1 MTVNEKIAY
10 IRKKMEENC
19 IDAILVPSADPHM
32 SEYVS
37 DHWKTRAF
45 VSGFS
50 GSAGTFVI
58 TREMSGLWTDGRYYV
73 QAAKEL
79 AGSEATLFRAADA
92 DCPSPVQYLKNQL
105 SEGSIIGLNGRL
117 FSAAELKK
125 MRKDF
130 SEKGMEIDISVDY
143 ANDLWEKEGRPA
155 EIFTEAYAL
164 DVIYTGKSASEKL
177 TALREKLTA
186 LHADAIAVSKLDN
199 IAWLFN
205 LRANDVENNPV
216 LIAYAWISPDEAILF
231 TEQNRISSE
240 LTAMLGEEGIS
251 LRSYEEIYD
260 FLAQTDKKFRVLC
273 DEKELNSALWD
284 AMEQNET
291 LTVMAGED
299 PIFLMKACKNST
311 ENTNTQN
318 AYRKDGCA
326 LAEFYGWL
334 YEELEKGTE
343 LTEYQ
348 CSEKLAEF
356 RHAQPLNRGDSFGAI
371 VAYRENAAMMHYA
384 PKADSSAK
392 LERKSFL
399 LIDSGGQYLDGTTDI
414 TRTFALG
421 PINETERHDFT
432 LALKGSIALME
443 ATFKYGQS
451 GSQLDVLC
459 REYFWREGL
468 DYRCGTGHGVGFM
481 LNVHEGPQGFGSP
494 VKLEEGMVLTVE
506 PGVYREGEHGI
517 RTENVVHVIKKE
529 MTEYGQMMGFENFTL
544 VPIDRNCLEVSI
556 MTDYE
561 IDWLNR
567 YHEKVWHEISPLVS
581 ERARKW
587 LEKYTAPVSR

>member
-1 MTVNEKIAY
+1 MTVNERIAY
-10 IRKKMEENC
+10 IRRKMEADS
-19 IDAILVPSADPHM
+19 IDALIIPSADPHM

-79 AGSEATLFRAADA
+79 SGSEATLFRAADA
-92 DCPSPVQYLKNQL
+92 DCPKPVQYLADKL
-105 SEGSIIGLNGRL
+105 PEGSVVGLNGRL

-125 MRKDF
+125 MRADF
-130 SEKGMEIDISVDY
+130 SEKGIEIDIAADY
-143 ANDLWEKEGRPA
+143 ANELWEKEGRPA
-155 EIFTEAYAL
+155 ELFTPAYAL
-164 DVIYTGKSASEKL
+164 DAVYTGQTAAEKL
-177 TALREKLTA
+177 AALREKLA
-186 LHADAIAVSKLDN
+186 GLHADAIVLSKLDN

-205 LRANDVENNPV
+205 IRANDVENNPV
-216 LIAYAWISPDEAILF
+216 VIAYAYVTPDEALLF
-231 TEQNRISSE
+231 TEQSRIPAE
-240 LTAMLGEEGIS
+240 LAASLKKEGIS
-251 LRSYEEIYD
+251 LRGYEEIYD
-260 FLAQTDKKFRVLC
+260 FLAATDKTARVLC

-284 AMEQNET
+284 TVEQNES
-291 LTVMAGED
+291 LTAVPGED
-299 PIFLMKACKNST
+299 PIFLMKACKNPT
-311 ENTNTQN
+311 ENANTQN

-334 YEELEKGTE
+334 YEELAKGTE
-343 LTEYQ
+343 LTEYG
-348 CSEKLAEF
+348 CAEKLAEF

-384 PKADSSAK
+384 PKPDCSAK
-392 LERKSFL
+392 LEPRSFL

-421 PINETERHDFT
+421 PINDTERHDFT

-517 RTENVVHVIKKE
+517 RTENVVHVVKGE
-529 MTEYGQMMGFENFTL
+529 MTEYGQMMKFENFTL
-544 VPIDRNCLEVSI
+544 VPIDRNCLDLTI

-567 YHEKVWHEISPLVS
+567 YHEKVWTEISPLVS
-581 ERARKW
+581 DRARNW
-587 LEKYTAPVSR
+587 LKAYTAPVSR